1 MRWLDR
7 TFADALAWGA
17 ATYRDAPAFICGDVR
32 TGYAE
37 LAERADAFAA
47 GLLAHGITAGD
58 KVGLWLP
65 DCLEW
70 IVARWAIPS
79 IGAILVPIN
88 TRFRDVD
95 LRYVLQQSDCRALIM
110 QARHRNVDYRSIL
123 DAATSGWAPRDP
135 ASRPESMPF
144 LSTLI
149 GVGAGLPEGAIAF
162 DDVSRRGASVP
173 RAGLDAARRGL
184 SPTDVAQILY
194 TSGTT
199 SFPKGAMV
207 RHGALLENN
216 FNNAARMR
224 FGPDDRFLASA
235 PLFSAT
241 GTSYAIY
248 SFLSGAAIVVGDGF
262 TPESFCQLVERE
274 RITATFFVEPMVHDL
289 KNFAGRFAYSL
300 GTLRTGTGSPL
311 SAASFRWIVEE
322 LGLSDFTAAYGLSE
336 SSNAVVRSDWN
347 EPLEDKIATCGL
359 PMPGIELRID
369 DLATG
374 SPVGPGLIGEIR
386 IRGFNVMAG
395 YYRMPEQTA
404 RAIDAEGW
412 LHTGDLGELRADGR
426 LVYRGRLKEMIKP
439 SGFNVATLEVE
450 EFIKTIAG
458 VREVALVG
466 VPDER
471 TGEAGYAFVE
481 LHPGAELDAQRI
493 IAHCRQHI
501 ASYKVPREVEFVT
514 EWPRTSTGKL
524 QKLALK
530 ERAAKASASAKA
542 SPSAVSTAS
551 ASQRRSAAG

>member
-7 TFADALAWGA
+7 TFADALAWA
-17 ATYRDAPAFICGDVR
+17 AREHGPSPAFICDGR
-32 TGYAE
+32 HCSYAE
-37 LAERADAFAA
+37 LAARADAFAA
-47 GLLAHGITAGD
+47 GLLASGIGAGA

-95 LRYVLQQSDCRALIM
+95 LRYVLQQSECSALIM
-110 QARHRNVDYRSIL
+110 RARHRSVDFCRIL
-123 DAATSGWAPRDP
+123 DDATGGWLGPLPGAPAPR
-135 ASRPESMPF
+135 AMPC
-144 LSTLI
+144 LKATI
-149 GVGAGLPEGAIAF
+149 GVGEDLPPGMTAF
-162 DDVSRRGASVP
+162 DEIARRGAGCAASD
-173 RAGLDAARRGL
+173 LDAVRRKL
-184 SPTDVAQILY
+184 APVDIAQILY

-224 FGPDDRFLASA
+224 FGPSDRFLASA

-241 GTSYAIY
+241 GTSYALY
-248 SFLSGAAIVVGDGF
+248 TFLSGGAIVVGDGF
-262 TPESFCQLVERE
+262 TAEGFCRIVEQE
-274 RITATFFVEPMVHDL
+274 AVTATFFVEPMVHDL
-289 KNFAGRFAYSL
+289 RMFAGRRNYALES
-300 GTLRTGTGSPL
+300 LRTGTGSPL

-322 LGLSDFTAAYGLSE
+322 LGVSGFTAAYGLSE
-336 SSNAVVRSDWN
+336 SSNAVARSSWD
-347 EPLEDKIATCGL
+347 EPLEDRIATCGL

-369 DLATG
+369 DVETHAPLAAG
-374 SPVGPGLIGEIR
+374 QIGEIR

-395 YYRMPEQTA
+395 YYKMPEQTA
-404 RAIDAEGW
+404 RAVDADGW
-412 LHTGDLGELRADGR
+412 LHTGDLGELRADGK

-450 EFIKTIAG
+450 EFIKTLTG

-481 LHPGAELDAQRI
+481 LHPGADLDAQRI
-493 IAHCRQHI
+493 IGYCRQHI

-514 EWPRTSTGKL
+514 DWPRTSTGKL

-530 ERAAKASASAKA
+530 ERASLVAA
-542 SPSAVSTAS
+542 TATR
-551 ASQRRSAAG
+551 AH